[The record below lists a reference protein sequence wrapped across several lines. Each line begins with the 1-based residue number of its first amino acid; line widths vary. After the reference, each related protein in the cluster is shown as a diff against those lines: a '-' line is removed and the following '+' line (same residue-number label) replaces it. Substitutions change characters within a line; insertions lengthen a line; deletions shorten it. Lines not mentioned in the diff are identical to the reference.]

1 MGTENLDKG
10 TSIRRGV
17 IGIGLFLFGVLLFSI
32 TSAAAQSDEE
42 IEEQNS
48 QLSEQREQLEARNVQ
63 VQSQIAG
70 NQLSVEQLTETLEK
84 IDLQVNQ
91 ISSKVSAEE
100 AKLSSA
106 QREITE
112 LEEQS
117 EEHRAEIDIL
127 EDRIRD
133 QAISG
138 YQIGEGA
145 ESEGDDPA
153 AQSRAQE
160 ILQVVTSTQAEDISR
175 LDDLVVQLEEQQVR
189 ATILEVR
196 IEQSRELLES
206 DRQELEL
213 ARESQQEIVDQ
224 AEAVLEARLAEAAV
238 LADRDSDLASQ
249 IEENTEELAERAAA
263 RAATASS
270 PSSSERSSFEAPGVG
285 EIVNVQGI
293 SVHVS
298 IADDVDRLLNDARAD
313 GIILAG
319 WGYRDSQRQIELRR
333 QHCGTS
339 DFAVY
344 EMSSSQCSPPTAR
357 PGSSQHERGLA
368 IDFTLNG
375 GSIGSRYNSG
385 FRWLDANA
393 HRYGLRNL
401 PSEPWHWSTTGR

>member
-1 MGTENLDKG
+1 MGNRKTNKVS
-10 TSIRRGV
+10 SIKNTLVSIV
-17 IGIGLFLFGVLLFSI
+17 ILLLGALLFSI
-32 TSAAAQSDEE
+32 TAAAAQTDDELD
-42 IEEQNS
+42 EQNEILA
-48 QLSEQREQLEARNVQ
+48 QQRIEIEARNLEVQ
-63 VQSQIAG
+63 NQIAT
-70 NQLSVEQLTETLEK
+70 NQLSVAQLTETLES
-84 IDLQVNQ
+84 IDLEVNQ
-91 ISSKVSAEE
+91 ISAQVSAEE
-100 AKLSSA
+100 AKLTTA

-117 EEHRAEIDIL
+117 EIRRAEIKVL

-138 YQIGEGA
+138 YQIGDGA
-145 ESEGDDPA
+145 ESEGSDPA
-153 AQSRAQE
+153 AQARAQE
-160 ILQVVTSTQAEDISR
+160 ILSTVTSTQAEDISR
-175 LDDLVVQLEEQQVR
+175 LNDLVTQLEQEQIR

-196 IEQSRELLES
+196 VEQSKALLET

-213 ARESQQEIVDQ
+213 AQASQQEVVDQ

-238 LADRDSDLASQ
+238 LADRDSDLAAQ
-249 IEENTEELAERAAA
+249 IEENTQELAERAAA
-263 RAATASS
+263 RSATT
-270 PSSSERSSFEAPGVG
+270 SSSRSTVDIPGVG

-298 IADDVDRLLNDARAD
+298 IADDLDRLLTDARAD
-313 GIILAG
+313 GINLAG
-319 WGYRDSQRQIELRR
+319 WGYRDPQRQIELR
-333 QHCGTS
+333 QKHCGTS
-339 DFAVY
+339 HFEVY

-385 FRWLDANA
+385 FKWLDANA
-393 HRYGLRNL
+393 HRYGLKNL